1 MVNGAPTGA
10 GSRGRVTTNLR
21 RRAADFVAAGALLR
35 PGERVLL
42 MLSGG
47 ADSMALLDLVRAV
60 DRRLGLGLEL
70 AALHVDYATR
80 GAASTRDRE
89 IVAAACAA
97 LGLPLHVVRLARKPA
112 AAGFQERAREIRYD
126 AARAIVARGDAD
138 LIVTAHNRDDQAET
152 VLYRLAKYAAPSSL
166 RAMRPREQ
174 GLARPLL
181 CLGAAELRA
190 YCAERAIAYGH
201 DESNDTVDYRRNLVR
216 HEVLPVLAAINPRV
230 AETLADAAALADEEH
245 AVVAAAVDQAWAR
258 VALPSERPGD
268 GGDGLGQ
275 SAAGLVVQ
283 AGAGPREPSW
293 TLDLTALAAEAPA
306 LRALCLRRL
315 AAAALGDE
323 ALLGRRATQLLGRL
337 AAGSSGSQAVTLS
350 AAFEAVREYDR
361 LTVRRRQPGH
371 ACAPVALAPGSTA
384 LFCGRCYHAE
394 LIAGAAFE
402 RTTTEAW
409 LAVSR
414 PDCEVVLRHPRRGDR
429 LRPFGMAA
437 DVLLSD
443 LFGAAR
449 VPRARRP
456 LAVVA
461 DLDGRPAWVCPGR
474 SSEWF
479 RVTAETPYTLHIF
492 EQATE
497 AT

>member
-1 MVNGAPTGA
+1 MSGAPTGA
-10 GSRGRVTTNLR
+10 RPRGRLTTTLR

-47 ADSMALLDLVRAV
+47 ADSMALLDIVRAV

-97 LGLPLHVVRLARKPA
+97 LGVPLHVVRLARKPA

-152 VLYRLAKYAAPSSL
+152 VLYRLVKYAAPSSL

-190 YCAERAIAYGH
+190 YCAERGIAYGH

-216 HEVLPVLAAINPRV
+216 HEVLPVLATINPRV

-258 VALPSERPGD
+258 VARRRRPG
-268 GGDGLGQ
+268 
-275 SAAGLVVQ
+275 
-283 AGAGPREPSW
+283 AGASPRQRRPPAARPAPAGEPSW
-293 TLDLTALAAEAPA
+293 TLDLTALAAEAPRAAGA
-306 LRALCLRRL
+306 LPAPPRRRRA
-315 AAAALGDE
+315 
-323 ALLGRRATQLLGRL
+323 GRRG
-337 AAGSSGSQAVTLS
+337 AARPARH
-350 AAFEAVREYDR
+350 AAPGASRG
-361 LTVRRRQPGH
+361 RQPG
-371 ACAPVALAPGSTA
+371 LA
-384 LFCGRCYHAE
+384 GRHAE
-394 LIAGAAFE
+394 RRARGGARVRPAHGAPPAAGPRLRARRPCAGLVGGLLRAALP
-402 RTTTEAW
+402 RRPDRRSRLRDARPAEAW

-461 DLDGRPAWVCPGR
+461 ELDGRPAWVCRGAAPNG
-474 SSEWF
+474 SG
-479 RVTAETPYTLHIF
+479 
-492 EQATE
+492 
-497 AT
+497 